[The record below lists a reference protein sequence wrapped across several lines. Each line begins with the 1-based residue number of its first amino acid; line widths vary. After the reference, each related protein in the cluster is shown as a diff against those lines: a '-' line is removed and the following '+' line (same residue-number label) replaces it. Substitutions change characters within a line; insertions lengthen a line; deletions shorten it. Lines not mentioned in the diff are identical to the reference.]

1 MLRYALVGCG
11 RISGIHLD
19 AVARHYKENKIKL
32 VALCDIMEE
41 KALLA
46 KESYI
51 SKTNETEVNC
61 YSSMDEMLDKEE
73 LDVIAVCTPS
83 GMHPEHGIKAAKK
96 GIHVLTE
103 KPMGCDLEE
112 VDNLIKA
119 CEENNVKLFV
129 VKQNR
134 LNPTCSAL
142 IEAVDANRFGKIYMV
157 QSNVY
162 WYRGQNY
169 YNSDDWRGTWK
180 LDGGAFMNQAVHYAD
195 LVQRVGGNIK
205 NVSAFID
212 HLGRKIEAE
221 DTGSAI
227 IRFENGAIGNMNVTM
242 LTSIGDYEG
251 SLTVIGEKGFVKL
264 GGLGLNKIL
273 EWKFDE
279 EMPIDKDITNL
290 SYHTTSVYG
299 FGHVGVYANLIDSI
313 DNGASFLVDGYEGR
327 KSVELV
333 LAIYESAKE
342 NKVVTLS

>member
-61 YSSMDEMLDKEE
+61 YTSMDEMLDKEE

-129 VKQNR
+129 VKQKQAQPHMLR
-134 LNPTCSAL
+134 P
-142 IEAVDANRFGKIYMV
+142 
-157 QSNVY
+157 
-162 WYRGQNY
+162 YRGSRCKSLWQ
-169 YNSDDWRGTWK
+169 DIHGP
-180 LDGGAFMNQAVHYAD
+180 VECV
-195 LVQRVGGNIK
+195 LVQR
-205 NVSAFID
+205 
-212 HLGRKIEAE
+212 
-221 DTGSAI
+221 T
-227 IRFENGAIGNMNVTM
+227 
-242 LTSIGDYEG
+242 
-251 SLTVIGEKGFVKL
+251 
-264 GGLGLNKIL
+264 
-273 EWKFDE
+273 
-279 EMPIDKDITNL
+279 
-290 SYHTTSVYG
+290 
-299 FGHVGVYANLIDSI
+299 
-313 DNGASFLVDGYEGR
+313 
-327 KSVELV
+327 EL
-333 LAIYESAKE
+333 LQQR
-342 NKVVTLS
+342 